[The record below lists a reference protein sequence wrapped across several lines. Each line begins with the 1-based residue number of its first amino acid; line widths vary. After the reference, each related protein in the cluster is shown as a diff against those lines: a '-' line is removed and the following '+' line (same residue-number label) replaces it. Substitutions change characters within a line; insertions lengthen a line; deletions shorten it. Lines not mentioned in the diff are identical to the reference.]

1 MPPIVVLVDS
11 FDGVRATDRPS
22 QGSRG
27 AALLQ
32 GNLRVLD
39 IFIEKNG
46 AKTHFK
52 LLKNSF

>member
-39 IFIEKNG
+39 IFIETKWG
-46 AKTHFK
+46 
-52 LLKNSF
+52 KNSF